1 MSRKLN
7 FNWIKTYFTACILT
21 YISCF
26 IYSILFFLWGFSAWG
41 LALSGQVH
49 IYTRSITP
57 LNFHLFLAGARRGC
71 HFVCICP
78 SVSVETLHRR
88 AAVSGCLVAPFHPS
102 FLIRT
107 WRKSVAGDGVRR
119 QDGTARQLDTHSIR
133 EDTHNQESKYPQ
145 KITAKETKQVSYPLE
160 YFAD

>member
-1 MSRKLN
+1 ML
-7 FNWIKTYFTACILT
+7 YLL
-21 YISCF
+21 Y
-26 IYSILFFLWGFSAWG
+26 LFFSLRFLG
-41 LALSGQVH
+41 LGTCFVRTGSYTV
-49 IYTRSITP
+49 YTRSNTP

-71 HFVCICP
+71 HFVCSCP
-78 SVSVETLHRR
+78 SVSVETLHRRR

-119 QDGTARQLDTHSIR
+119 QDGTARQLDADSIR

-145 KITAKETKQVSYPLE
+145 KITAKETKQVSYPP
-160 YFAD
+160 